1 MNWDAIG
8 AVGEL
13 VGAGAVVATLFY
25 LAVQV
30 RQSNG
35 LARRSEMNTGQDQI
49 SRWRMALASN
59 RQLAE
64 VFANGLTERGSLDE
78 VDQARFDAMLGEVVW
93 SGYHVWDRARVGL
106 LRDDEWQ
113 GFGQSIATLLA
124 SSGGSVWWE
133 ESWHMFNGEYRKA
146 VEAASSDLH

>member
-1 MNWDAIG
+1 MGGDHLWDAIG

-25 LAVQV
+25 LVVQV

-64 VFANGLTERGSLDE
+64 RNGIRFAD
-78 VDQARFDAMLGEVVW
+78 
-93 SGYHVWDRARVGL
+93 
-106 LRDDEWQ
+106 
-113 GFGQSIATLLA
+113 
-124 SSGGSVWWE
+124 
-133 ESWHMFNGEYRKA
+133 
-146 VEAASSDLH
+146 